1 MMRTHTGCFCCKSI
15 EYARI
20 RIHKYIH
27 TEKDICN
34 LGQQDAHTGCFS
46 CTSIEYIRDTRKR
59 MREYI
64 HAEKDICDLG
74 QHDTQT
80 QDVLAVH
87 P

>member
-1 MMRTHTGCFCCKSI
+1 
-15 EYARI
+15 
-20 RIHKYIH
+20 
-27 TEKDICN
+27 
-34 LGQQDAHTGCFS
+34 
-46 CTSIEYIRDTRKR
+46 